1 MKCPKAVKATN
12 ETAWVPECLCA
23 VSLLKL
29 TAEDNPLPAL
39 LLLLLRDAES
49 ALKTARLSEEKSA
62 SSYQPLN
69 GPVQVQPKLKP
80 RHSKPDF
87 HYQFEPCCGSSGT
100 SLLTLPAFQ

>member
-49 ALKTARLSEEKSA
+49 CTKDSEVVGGEKCFVISA
-62 SSYQPLN
+62 SQWP
-69 GPVQVQPKLKP
+69 
-80 RHSKPDF
+80 
-87 HYQFEPCCGSSGT
+87 SS
-100 SLLTLPAFQ
+100 SAA